1 MRKKADSAVEMHP
14 ILAERWSPRSFDGNA
29 ELSNVDVTA
38 LLEAARWAP
47 SANNLQPWRFVISR
61 RGDYKFAQMIDA
73 MTGFNK
79 VWAPKA
85 SALILVGAVTTQ
97 ADGTHRP
104 GALYDA
110 GLAVSLLTVEAHHRG
125 QVVHQIGGFSHDAL
139 KAEFHLP
146 EEITPIV
153 ILAIGKQAPADALD
167 DPKLVDREI
176 SARSRKPLDELILS
190 DSFQFSQADAVA
202 S

>member
-1 MRKKADSAVEMHP
+1 MRKKADSSVEMHP
-14 ILAERWSPRSFDGNA
+14 ILAERWSPRSFDGAA
-29 ELSNVDVTA
+29 ELSNVDLTA
-38 LLEAARWAP
+38 MLEAARWAP
-47 SANNLQPWRFVISR
+47 SSMNLQPWRFVVSR

-85 SALILVGAVTTQ
+85 SSLLLVGAVTTQ
-97 ADGTHRP
+97 ADGSHRP

-125 QVVHQIGGFSHDAL
+125 QVVHQIGGFDHEAVKRDFAL
-139 KAEFHLP
+139 P
-146 EEITPIV
+146 DGITPIV

-167 DPKLVDREI
+167 DPKLIDREI
-176 SARSRKPLDELILS
+176 SARSRVPLDELILS
-190 DSFQFSQADAVA
+190 DSFQFSQEDAVA